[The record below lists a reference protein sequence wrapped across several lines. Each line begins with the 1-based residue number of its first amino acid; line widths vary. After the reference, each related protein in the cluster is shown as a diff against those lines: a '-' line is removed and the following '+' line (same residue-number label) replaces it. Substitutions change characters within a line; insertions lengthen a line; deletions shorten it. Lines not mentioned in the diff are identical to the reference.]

1 MDRKN
6 NNNHLIGLY
15 EKALP
20 DDLSL
25 EDKLSM
31 IGRAGYSFMEI
42 SIDSSKERLE
52 RLKWDNLKIKKFRD
66 LIQDKDKYVL
76 V

>member
-42 SIDSSKERLE
+42 SIDHITIIRKYG
-52 RLKWDNLKIKKFRD
+52 FR
-66 LIQDKDKYVL
+66 IRQH
-76 V
+76 